1 MKKLKE
7 WRTKKKMRHLKKFN
21 ESSDNSLDVVYISH
35 CFNDMVEYAYNDF
48 DHVEGTPGEYRW
60 MNSEDKEVKEDE
72 NPTEC
77 AIFLDCPT
85 LGVKFTSD
93 GYKGQISDFIQFN
106 SDMNKFLL
114 KLNGSIN
121 NLKNEYPNYIIE
133 LVYEQS
139 LLRGHQGYDYYVVN
153 IKLK

>member
-1 MKKLKE
+1 
-7 WRTKKKMRHLKKFN
+7 MRHLKKFN
-21 ESSDNSLDVVYISH
+21 ESGDNSLDVVYISH

-48 DHVEGTPGEYRW
+48 ENIPETPGEYRW
-60 MNSEDKEVKEDE
+60 MNSERELDIDPSIEVKEDE
-72 NPTEC
+72 KPTEC

-85 LGVKFTSD
+85 LGVKFTPD
-93 GYKGQISDFIQFN
+93 GYKGEISDFIQFN

-133 LVYEQS
+133 VVYEQS
-139 LLRGHQGYDYYVVN
+139 LLRGHNGNDYYVVN
-153 IKLK
+153 IKMRPEYN

>member
-1 MKKLKE
+1 MK
-7 WRTKKKMRHLKKFN
+7 HLRKFN
-21 ESSDNSLDVVYISH
+21 ESGDNSLDVVYISH

-48 DHVEGTPGEYRW
+48 DNVPETPGEYRW
-60 MNSEDKEVKEDE
+60 MNSERELDIDPSIEVKEDE
-72 NPTEC
+72 KPTEC
-77 AIFLDCPT
+77 AIFVDCPQ
-85 LGVKFTSD
+85 LEIKFTSD
-93 GYKGQISDFIQFN
+93 GYKGEISDFIQFN

-133 LVYEQS
+133 IVYEQS

-153 IKLK
+153 IKMK

>member
-1 MKKLKE
+1 
-7 WRTKKKMRHLKKFN
+7 MRHLKKFN

-60 MNSEDKEVKEDE
+60 RNSEDQEVKEDE

-85 LGVKFTSD
+85 LGIKFTPD

-139 LLRGHQGYDYYVVN
+139 LLRGHQWYDYYVVN
-153 IKLK
+153 IKMIPEYN

>member
-1 MKKLKE
+1 MK
-7 WRTKKKMRHLKKFN
+7 HLRKFN
-21 ESSDNSLDVVYISH
+21 ESDDNSLDVAYISH

-60 MNSEDKEVKEDE
+60 MNSERELDIDPSIEVKEDE
-72 NPTEC
+72 KPTEC
-77 AIFLDCPT
+77 AIFVDCPQ
-85 LGVKFTSD
+85 LGIKFTSD
-93 GYKGQISDFIQFN
+93 GYKGKISDFIQFN

-121 NLKNEYPNYIIE
+121 NLKDEYPNYIIE
-133 LVYEQS
+133 VVYEQA
-139 LLRGHQGYDYYVVN
+139 LLRGHKGYDYYVVN

>member
-1 MKKLKE
+1 MK
-7 WRTKKKMRHLKKFN
+7 HLRKFN
-21 ESSDNSLDVVYISH
+21 ESDDNSLDVAYITH

-48 DHVEGTPGEYRW
+48 THVEERGTPGEYLW
-60 MNSEDKEVKEDE
+60 MNSEEQEVKEE
-72 NPTEC
+72 EKPTEC
-77 AIFLDCPT
+77 NIFVDCPQ
-85 LGVKFTSD
+85 LGIEFTPD
-93 GYKGQISDFIQFN
+93 GYKGKISDFIEFN

-121 NLKNEYPNYIIE
+121 NLKDEYPNYMIE
-133 LVYEQS
+133 VFYEQA

>member
-1 MKKLKE
+1 MK
-7 WRTKKKMRHLKKFN
+7 HLRKFN

-60 MNSEDKEVKEDE
+60 VNSERELDIDPSIEVKEDE
-72 NPTEC
+72 KPTEC
-77 AIFLDCPT
+77 AIFVDCPQ
-85 LGVKFTSD
+85 LGIKFTSD

-121 NLKNEYPNYIIE
+121 NLKDEYPNYIIE
-133 LVYEQS
+133 VVYEQA
-139 LLRGHQGYDYYVVN
+139 LLRGHKGYDYYVVN

>member
-1 MKKLKE
+1 
-7 WRTKKKMRHLKKFN
+7 MRHLKKFN

-60 MNSEDKEVKEDE
+60 MNSERELDIDPSIEVKEDE
-72 NPTEC
+72 KPTEC

-85 LGVKFTSD
+85 LGVKFTPD
-93 GYKGQISDFIQFN
+93 GYKGKISDFIQFN

-133 LVYEQS
+133 LFYEQS

>member
-1 MKKLKE
+1 MK
-7 WRTKKKMRHLKKFN
+7 HLRKFN

-60 MNSEDKEVKEDE
+60 MNSERELDIDPSIEVKEDE
-72 NPTEC
+72 KPTEC
-77 AIFLDCPT
+77 AIFVDCPQ
-85 LGVKFTSD
+85 LGIKFTSD

-121 NLKNEYPNYIIE
+121 NLKDEYPNYIIE
-133 LVYEQS
+133 VVYEQA
-139 LLRGHQGYDYYVVN
+139 LLRGHKGYDYYVVN
-153 IKLK
+153 IKMK

>member
-1 MKKLKE
+1 
-7 WRTKKKMRHLKKFN
+7 MRNLRKFN
-21 ESSDNSLDVVYISH
+21 ENVEDTLDVAYIIH

-60 MNSEDKEVKEDE
+60 SNKWDVEIKEDE
-72 NPTEC
+72 NLERKKPTEC
-77 AIFLDCPT
+77 YIFVDCPT
-85 LGVKFTSD
+85 LGVKFTPD
-93 GYKGQISDFIQFN
+93 GYKGKISDFIQFN

-121 NLKNEYPNYIIE
+121 NLKNEYPNYVIDVI
-133 LVYEQS
+133 YEQA
-139 LLRGHQGYDYYVVN
+139 LLRGHQGYDYYGVN

>member
-1 MKKLKE
+1 MK
-7 WRTKKKMRHLKKFN
+7 HLRKFN
-21 ESSDNSLDVVYISH
+21 ESDDNSLDVAYITH

-48 DHVEGTPGEYRW
+48 THVEGTPGEYRW
-60 MNSEDKEVKEDE
+60 MNSEDQEVKEDE
-72 NPTEC
+72 KPIDCN
-77 AIFLDCPT
+77 IFVDCPQ
-85 LGVKFTSD
+85 LGIKFTPD
-93 GYKGQISDFIQFN
+93 GYKGQISDFIEFN

-121 NLKNEYPNYIIE
+121 NLKDEYPNYMIE
-133 LVYEQS
+133 VFYEQA

>member
-1 MKKLKE
+1 
-7 WRTKKKMRHLKKFN
+7 MRNLRKFN
-21 ESSDNSLDVVYISH
+21 ENVEDTLDVAYISH

-60 MNSEDKEVKEDE
+60 MNSEDQEVKEDE
-72 NPTEC
+72 KPTEC
-77 AIFLDCPT
+77 AIFVDCPT
-85 LGVKFTSD
+85 LGVKFTPD
-93 GYKGQISDFIQFN
+93 GYKGKISDFIQFN

-139 LLRGHQGYDYYVVN
+139 LLRGHQGYDYYAVN
-153 IKLK
+153 IKMK

>member
-1 MKKLKE
+1 MK
-7 WRTKKKMRHLKKFN
+7 HLRKFN
-21 ESSDNSLDVVYISH
+21 ESDDNSLDVAYITH

-48 DHVEGTPGEYRW
+48 THVEGTPGEYRW
-60 MNSEDKEVKEDE
+60 RNSEDQEVKEDE

-77 AIFLDCPT
+77 VVFINCPQ
-85 LGVKFTSD
+85 LGIKFTPD

-121 NLKNEYPNYIIE
+121 NLKDEYPNYIIE
-133 LVYEQS
+133 VVYEQA

>member
-1 MKKLKE
+1 
-7 WRTKKKMRHLKKFN
+7 MRNLRRFN
-21 ESSDNSLDVVYISH
+21 ENVEDTLDVAYISH

-72 NPTEC
+72 KPTEC
-77 AIFLDCPT
+77 AIFVDCPT
-85 LGVKFTSD
+85 LGVKFTPD
-93 GYKGQISDFIQFN
+93 GYKGKISDFIQFN
-106 SDMNKFLL
+106 SDKNKFLL

-121 NLKNEYPNYIIE
+121 NLKNEYPNFIIE

-153 IKLK
+153 IKMRLEYN